1 MILFQC
7 KFITKVIIEVNIL
20 QDNDLI
26 GKIAYSKA
34 GRDKDKWYIIIDRI
48 DDNYVLV
55 ADGKK
60 KTISKPKRKRLK
72 HLNLTCEVA
81 EEIKNS
87 LLSDERDVD
96 IKIKSFLMLKGI
108 VKEV

>member
-1 MILFQC
+1 MN
-7 KFITKVIIEVNIL
+7 VL

-34 GRDKDKWYIIIDRI
+34 GRDKDKGYIIIGKI

-60 KTISKPKRKRLK
+60 KTINKPKRKRLK

-81 EEIKNS
+81 NEIKDS
-87 LLSDERDVD
+87 LLSDERDID
-96 IKIKSFLMLKGI
+96 IKIKSFLILKAI